1 MILLGSVDSMT
12 LDEMVASHDEP
23 VSYHHIAHSHSDESD
38 DDDDNDNDR
47 ANGFMVSAW
56 L

>member
-12 LDEMVASHDEP
+12 LDEMVASQDEP
-23 VSYHHIAHSHSDESD
+23 VSYHHIAHSHSDQSD
-38 DDDDNDNDR
+38 DDDDNDDDR